1 MVKNKMYHILSME
14 YYLSIKR
21 TLIYTTWV
29 TLKGIMIKE
38 ARLKRLYTLWFIYII
53 FSKVENWNTR
63 KETNGWQGLRMRG
76 GCNNKA

>member
-53 FSKVENWNTR
+53 FSKVEN
-63 KETNGWQGLRMRG
+63 
-76 GCNNKA
+76 